1 MSAKKHKR
9 HPKTTLRKVAKI
21 QKDGQD
27 KNTVLLSDASVWKK
41 HLLIAGVIM
50 LVTYCTFI
58 PALDNDFTN
67 WDDPKYILENH
78 IIKDLSW
85 ERIKAIFLDE
95 ERKSGLYAPLTYIS
109 WAIEHYYYRL
119 DPAPFHRD
127 NVILHVLNT
136 GLVCWFILLLVGRID
151 VAIITAILFGVHPL
165 HVESVA
171 WITER
176 KDVLYA
182 FFFLWS
188 LILYVLY
195 CARDKGR
202 LKFYLG
208 AFLLFVFALLSK
220 PAAVTLPMI
229 LLLVDYF
236 LGRPALKLSNEN
248 EAGFMKRLQL
258 ERSIVLEKLPF
269 FALSLLWG
277 WITINTTKSI
287 AGEETFT
294 ILERTLFAFYGIVTY
309 LYKVFIPLNLSCFYP
324 YPTLHNDL
332 LPTIYYIAPVISL
345 LLVYVVVRSAKL
357 TTTLVFGS
365 LFFFF
370 TIALVLQFF
379 PVGPNIVT
387 DRYTY
392 VPYIGIFFIL
402 GQGYAWLNER
412 QGKKYVLYKMLSTV
426 VLTGFAA
433 WCIFLSYER
442 CDVWKN
448 SETLWSDVISKY
460 PNTSEGY
467 LNRGQYYT
475 DNDEFD
481 KALVDYDATLQL
493 NPKSTLAYINR
504 GNVYGRRGI
513 YDQALINYS
522 KAIELSPKASKTYL
536 NRGNVYGLQGDIPAS
551 IVDFTKAISLERNY
565 LDAYINRAISYSK
578 LRDFENAF
586 KDFNIALQIDPSSLK
601 TRSMRAYALLDFGKY
616 NESIVDYNYLIQYM
630 PNDPNNYFYR
640 ALANQRKNN
649 FKGAILDYSK
659 VLKFGINGAA
669 LLNRSVCYEAL
680 QDFSHAIQDANAAK
694 NAGQNVSPEYLAR
707 LKAGSG

>member
-1 MSAKKHKR
+1 MDMLLKKDKES
-9 HPKTTLRKVAKI
+9 PKTPPSIRKK
-21 QKDGQD
+21 Q
-27 KNTVLLSDASVWKK
+27 
-41 HLLIAGVIM
+41 LLIAGVIM
-50 LVTYCTFI
+50 LATYLTFI
-58 PALDNDFTN
+58 PALDNEFTN

-85 ERIKAIFLDE
+85 ERVKAIFLDE

-109 WAIEHYYYRL
+109 WAVEHYYYRL

-136 GLVCWFILLLVGRID
+136 GLVYWFILLLVGRID
-151 VAIITAILFGVHPL
+151 VAIITALLFGIHPL

-195 CARDKGR
+195 CARDKGKWK
-202 LKFYLG
+202 LYLG
-208 AFLLFVFALLSK
+208 AFLLFLLSLLSK
-220 PAAVTLPMI
+220 PAAVTLPI
-229 LLLVDYF
+229 VLLLIDYF
-236 LGRPALKLSNEN
+236 LGRPAFKLSDEN
-248 EAGFMKRLQL
+248 EGGFMKRLQFN
-258 ERSIVLEKLPF
+258 RQVIIEKLPF
-269 FALSLLWG
+269 FVLSLFWG
-277 WITINTTKSI
+277 WITINTTRSI
-287 AGEETFT
+287 AGEETFS
-294 ILERTLFAFYGIVTY
+294 LMERTLFAFYGIVTY
-309 LYKVFIPLNLSCFYP
+309 LYKVLVPLNLSCFYP
-324 YPTLHNDL
+324 YPTLHDGL
-332 LPTIYYIAPVISL
+332 LPSIYYVAPVITL
-345 LLVYVVVRSAKL
+345 LLVYIVVKSAKA

-392 VPYIGIFFIL
+392 VPYIGIFFVV
-402 GQGYAWLNER
+402 GQSYAWLGER
-412 QGKKYVLYKMLSTV
+412 KEKRYTLYKMLSTM
-426 VLTGFAA
+426 VLTCFII

-442 CDVWKN
+442 CDVWEN

-481 KALVDYDATLQL
+481 KALVDYDVTLQL

-504 GNVYGRRGI
+504 GNVYGRRGV
-513 YDQALINYS
+513 YDQALANYS

-586 KDFNIALQIDPSSLK
+586 KDFNMALKIDPSSLK
-601 TRSMRAYALLDFGKY
+601 TRSMRAYAFLDYGKY
-616 NESIVDYNYLIQYM
+616 DESIGDYNYLIQLL

-640 ALANQRKNN
+640 ALAKQRKGN
-649 FKGAILDYSK
+649 FNGAVLDYTNT
-659 VLKFGINGAA
+659 LKRSPSNGAA
-669 LLNRSVCYEAL
+669 LLNRSLCYEAL
-680 QDFSHAIQDANAAK
+680 KDFSHAMQDALAAQQ
-694 NAGQNVSPEYLAR
+694 AGQNVSPEYLAR
-707 LKAGSG
+707 LNAGGG

>member
-1 MSAKKHKR
+1 M
-9 HPKTTLRKVAKI
+9 PTRKEAIPIEATSNV
-21 QKDGQD
+21 
-27 KNTVLLSDASVWKK
+27 KK
-41 HLLIAGVIM
+41 HLLIAGIIM
-50 LVTYCTFI
+50 LVTYLTFI
-58 PALDNDFTN
+58 PALDNEFTN
-67 WDDPKYILENH
+67 WDDPKYIIDNH

-85 ERIKAIFLDE
+85 DRVKAIFLDK

-127 NVILHVLNT
+127 NVLLHVLNT

-151 VAIITAILFGVHPL
+151 VAIITALLFGIHPL

-176 KDVLYA
+176 KDVLYT

-195 CARDKGR
+195 CARDKGKW
-202 LKFYLG
+202 KFYIG
-208 AFLLFVFALLSK
+208 AFLLFLLSLLSK
-220 PAAVTLPMI
+220 PAAVTLPLV

-236 LGRPALKLSNEN
+236 IGRLAITLSQEKGQSIIN
-248 EAGFMKRLQL
+248 RLQL
-258 ERSIVLEKLPF
+258 NSQVIIEKLPF
-269 FALSLLWG
+269 FTLSLLWG
-277 WITINTTKSI
+277 WITINTTRSI
-287 AGEETFT
+287 AGEETFSL
-294 ILERTLFAFYGIVTY
+294 LERTLFAFYGIVTY
-309 LYKVFIPLNLSCFYP
+309 LYKVIVPLNLSCFYP
-324 YPTLHNDL
+324 YPTLHNNL
-332 LPTIYYIAPVISL
+332 LPIIYYIAPAITL
-345 LLVYVVVRSAKL
+345 LLTYLIYKSAAL
-357 TTTLVFGS
+357 TKSVIFGS

-392 VPYIGIFFIL
+392 VPYIGIFFII
-402 GQGYAWLNER
+402 GQGYAYLQETKV
-412 QGKKYVLYKMLSTV
+412 KKFASLKMISNVALI
-426 VLTGFAA
+426 GFAI

-442 CDVWKN
+442 CEVWKN
-448 SETLWSDVISKY
+448 SETLWTDVISKH

-481 KALVDYDATLQL
+481 KALIDYDATLKL

-504 GNVYGRRGI
+504 GNVYGRRGV

-565 LDAYINRAISYSK
+565 LDAYINRAISHSK

-586 KDFNIALQIDPSSLK
+586 KDFNMALQIDPTSIK

-616 NESIVDYNYLIQYM
+616 NESVADYNYLIKYM

-640 ALANQRKNN
+640 ALAKQRKGDY
-649 FKGAILDYSK
+649 KGAVSDYTNT
-659 VLKFGINGAA
+659 LKRSPNNGAA
-669 LLNRSVCYEAL
+669 LLNRSICYEAL
-680 QDFSHAIQDANAAK
+680 KDFGHAIQDALAAK
-694 NAGQNVSPEYLAR
+694 NAGQNISPEYIAR
-707 LKAGSG
+707 LKAGGS